1 MFQYMNIS
9 EKQIEQLSKY
19 ISVIDVKSYIET
31 HLLEYEEF
39 LKEEER
45 YENDSSA

>member
-1 MFQYMNIS
+1 MNIS

-19 ISVIDVKSYIET
+19 ISVIDIKSYIET

-45 YENDSSA
+45 HKNNNLA

>member
-1 MFQYMNIS
+1 MNIS

-19 ISVIDVKSYIET
+19 ISVIDIKSYIET
-31 HLLEYEEF
+31 HLPEYEKF

-45 YENDSSA
+45 RENDSST

>member
-1 MFQYMNIS
+1 MNIS

-31 HLLEYEEF
+31 HLLEYKEF
-39 LKEEER
+39 LEGEKKKGEKK
-45 YENDSSA
+45 

>member
-1 MFQYMNIS
+1 MNIS

-31 HLLEYEEF
+31 HLLEYEQF
-39 LKEEER
+39 LEDER
-45 YENDSSA
+45 KKN

>member
-1 MFQYMNIS
+1 MNIS

-31 HLLEYEEF
+31 HLLEYEQF
-39 LKEEER
+39 LKEEQHKDE
-45 YENDSSA
+45 E

>member
-1 MFQYMNIS
+1 MNIS

-19 ISVIDVKSYIET
+19 ISVIDIKSYIET

-39 LKEEER
+39 LKEEESHK
-45 YENDSSA
+45 NNNSA